1 MVLKQTEAETRSRI
15 EFEDDFPILELLLRN
30 YLSNDDI
37 QRVRAAYDFAL
48 ESHGD
53 QARASGEPYITHPIA
68 VAEILGEYQMDADAV
83 SAGLLHDILEDT
95 SYTFEDLK
103 SRFGEKVAS
112 LVQGV
117 TKVGRIG
124 HAYRSENEVENLRR
138 MLMATAENIQVI
150 VVKLADRLHNMK
162 TLHFLPRQKQRMI
175 AQQTVDIYA
184 PLAHRLGLGRFKW
197 QLEDLCLLFLH
208 PEAYDLIKSNV
219 SLKRREREQ
228 YIIQALN
235 DLEDGLKEKEISVTV
250 EGRAKHFY
258 SIYMKMQRDNKTFEE
273 IYDLIAL
280 RVICDNIS
288 DCYAVLGEVHTMW
301 RQVEGRFKDYIS
313 NPKPNN
319 YRSIHTTV
327 LGPHGR
333 LIEIQI
339 RTLEMH
345 LIAEQG
351 VAAHWRYKEE
361 KKRRPSKADNKWMD
375 VLTQELPD
383 TNDPED
389 FLRTIRTDFFSDEV
403 FVYTPKGDLVR
414 LPVDSTPID
423 FAYRIHTELG
433 HNCHGAK
440 VNQRLV
446 PLNYPLKTGDV
457 VSVLTSANSH
467 PSPAWLDI
475 VKTASARNK
484 IRRYLLES
492 RWDELK
498 DIGQNKLAKELRKA
512 GFNALEFY
520 HSEKAKTIAKSLK
533 VKSLEDLLVNIGF
546 GRISIKQV
554 LARLLQ
560 PKTKPKTPKKEPK
573 PTSHGSLVKLGDID
587 NIMYRLALCCNPLPG
602 DDITGFVTRGR
613 GVTIHK
619 SSCRNIQHHNGE
631 INRILP
637 LFWEGNRSD
646 RHIVS
651 VEIRSH
657 DRRNLLSEL
666 SQMIGSAGTD
676 ILSCHS
682 ESVGDLAIF
691 HFKIE
696 ILSTIH
702 LNTVMRQLL
711 GVEGVKTVR
720 RVRDDGADPTHP
732 KKSKKSKDPLEPKI
746 D

>member
-1 MVLKQTEAETRSRI
+1 MALKMSDVATKLHEA
-15 EFEDDFPILELLLRN
+15 FEDDFPILELLLRN

-37 QRVRAAYDFAL
+37 QRIRLAYDFA
-48 ESHGD
+48 H
-53 QARASGEPYITHPIA
+53 QAHDGQKRASGEPYISHPIA
-68 VAEILGEYQMDADAV
+68 VAEILAEYQMDADAV
-83 SAGLLHDILEDT
+83 CAGLLHDVLEDT
-95 SYTFEDLK
+95 PYTLDNLK
-103 SRFGEKVAS
+103 ERFGDKVAT
-112 LVQGV
+112 LVQSV
-117 TKVGRIG
+117 TKVGKIG
-124 HAYRSENEVENLRR
+124 HAYRSESEVENLRR

-162 TLHFLPRQKQRMI
+162 TLHFLPRTKQRMI
-175 AQQTVDIYA
+175 AQQTLDIYA
-184 PLAHRLGLGRFKW
+184 PLAHRLGFGRFKW

-208 PEAYDLIKSNV
+208 PEAYDQIKNNV

-228 YIIQALN
+228 YIMQAIH
-235 DLEDGLKEKEISVTV
+235 DLEDELTERKVNATV
-250 EGRAKHFY
+250 EGRAKHFH

-280 RVICDNIS
+280 RVICESIG

-361 KKRRPSKADNKWMD
+361 KKRRPSRTDSKWMD
-375 VLTQELPD
+375 VLTQELPE

-389 FLRTIRTDFFSDEV
+389 FLRAIRTDFFSDEV
-403 FVYTPKGDLVR
+403 FIYTPKGDLVR

-433 HNCHGAK
+433 HICHGAK
-440 VNQRLV
+440 VNQRLA
-446 PLNYPLKTGDV
+446 PLNHPLKTGDV
-457 VSVLTSANSH
+457 VDILTSPNSH

-492 RWDELK
+492 RRDELK
-498 DIGQNKLAKELRKA
+498 EIGQTKLTKELRKA
-512 GFNALEFY
+512 GFNPLEFY
-520 HSEKAKTIAKSLK
+520 NSDKAKTIVKSLK
-533 VKSLEDLLVNIGF
+533 VKSLEDIFVNIGF

-560 PKTKPKTPKKEPK
+560 PKSKPKTPKKEQK
-573 PTSHGSLVKLGDID
+573 PTGQGSVVKVGDID

-619 SSCRNIQHHNGE
+619 SSCRNIVLHNGE
-631 INRILP
+631 TNRILP
-637 LFWEGNRSD
+637 LFWEGDRSD
-646 RHIVS
+646 RHIIS
-651 VEIRSH
+651 IEIRSI

-666 SQMIGSAGTD
+666 SQTIGSTGTD
-676 ILSCHS
+676 ILSCRS
-682 ESVGDLAIF
+682 ESVGELAVF

-696 ILSTIH
+696 IRSTSH
-702 LNTVMRQLL
+702 LNTVMQQLL
-711 GVEGVKTVR
+711 GIGGVKTVR
-720 RVRDDGADPTHP
+720 RAKEEPSNGPAP
-732 KKSKKSKDPLEPKI
+732 KKNKKPPQTT
-746 D
+746 

>member
-1 MVLKQTEAETRSRI
+1 MVLKQTEAETRR
-15 EFEDDFPILELLLRN
+15 ETMFEDDFPILELLLRN

-48 ESHGD
+48 EAHVD
-53 QARASGEPYITHPIA
+53 QTRASGEPYITHPIA

-83 SAGLLHDILEDT
+83 CAGLLHDVLEDT
-95 SYTFEDLK
+95 EYTLEDLK
-103 SRFGEKVAS
+103 SRFGDKVAS

-162 TLHFLPRQKQRMI
+162 TLHFLPRHKQRMI

-184 PLAHRLGLGRFKW
+184 PLAHRLGFGRFKW

-208 PEAYDLIKSNV
+208 PEAYDQIKNSV

-228 YIIQALN
+228 YIAQALH
-235 DLEDGLKEKEISVTV
+235 DLEDGLEEKHISATV

-280 RVICDNIS
+280 RVICDSIS

-361 KKRRPSKADNKWMD
+361 KKRRPNKADNKWMD

-389 FLRTIRTDFFSDEV
+389 FLRAIRTDFFSDEV

-433 HNCHGAK
+433 HICHGAK

-446 PLNYPLKTGDV
+446 PLNHPLKTGDV
-457 VSVLTSANSH
+457 VDVLTSAN
-467 PSPAWLDI
+467 
-475 VKTASARNK
+475 
-484 IRRYLLES
+484 
-492 RWDELK
+492 
-498 DIGQNKLAKELRKA
+498 
-512 GFNALEFY
+512 
-520 HSEKAKTIAKSLK
+520 
-533 VKSLEDLLVNIGF
+533 
-546 GRISIKQV
+546 
-554 LARLLQ
+554 
-560 PKTKPKTPKKEPK
+560 
-573 PTSHGSLVKLGDID
+573 
-587 NIMYRLALCCNPLPG
+587 
-602 DDITGFVTRGR
+602 
-613 GVTIHK
+613 
-619 SSCRNIQHHNGE
+619 
-631 INRILP
+631 
-637 LFWEGNRSD
+637 
-646 RHIVS
+646 
-651 VEIRSH
+651 
-657 DRRNLLSEL
+657 
-666 SQMIGSAGTD
+666 
-676 ILSCHS
+676 
-682 ESVGDLAIF
+682 
-691 HFKIE
+691 
-696 ILSTIH
+696 
-702 LNTVMRQLL
+702 
-711 GVEGVKTVR
+711 
-720 RVRDDGADPTHP
+720 
-732 KKSKKSKDPLEPKI
+732 
-746 D
+746 